1 MDTDPLWS
9 EASLVLEDACAQ
21 LCVRGLTR
29 LAAHAE
35 PHAGYARRL
44 LARAPTAAAY
54 VEVVMLEFSLV
65 RLVYP
70 VLIAGHA
77 TFRRP
82 VPRLRVTHQWAQ
94 DPPLGAW
101 LAGDAPLATR
111 RWWFTPRVRP
121 TSFADAL
128 VHEAWPLLDLVDSPT
143 IGATVVSRVEAWLAA
158 GGA

>member
-1 MDTDPLWS
+1 MHFDQLWA

-21 LCVRGLTR
+21 LCTRGLTH
-29 LAAHAE
+29 LAAHGE
-35 PHAGYARRL
+35 PSAGYARRL
-44 LARAPTAAAY
+44 LASPSDAATYTA
-54 VEVVMLEFSLV
+54 VVVLEFDLV
-65 RLVYP
+65 RLAYP

-82 VPRLRVTHQWAQ
+82 VPRLRVTHEWAR

-101 LAGDAPLATR
+101 LPVDAPLATR

-121 TSFADAL
+121 TTFADAL
-128 VHEAWPLLDLVDSPT
+128 VHEAWPLLELVDSPT
-143 IGATVVSRVEAWLAA
+143 IGATVVTRVEAWLAG